1 MRLDQ
6 HVANRDFVPQ
16 VRALVAMTRILVGA
30 DVEPER
36 YVRGTDS
43 WGNPVWARRCRTVLP
58 AESVQVP
65 KSDVARLTEPG
76 FIVPRDAA
84 RPAEVSDDEAAAV
97 ADRWGGYELK
107 SVSSARSTAVF
118 EGPSARSV
126 QQEQGATLAVF
137 RAPSPHRG
145 LAEIARTK
153 RYRVAG
159 GESPGARNPL
169 GRAVRIARP
178 FLCAP

>member
-97 ADRWGGYELK
+97 AVEKRFL
-107 SVSSARSTAVF
+107 
-118 EGPSARSV
+118 
-126 QQEQGATLAVF
+126 GALHC
-137 RAPSPHRG
+137 R
-145 LAEIARTK
+145 L
-153 RYRVAG
+153 
-159 GESPGARNPL
+159 
-169 GRAVRIARP
+169 
-178 FLCAP
+178 